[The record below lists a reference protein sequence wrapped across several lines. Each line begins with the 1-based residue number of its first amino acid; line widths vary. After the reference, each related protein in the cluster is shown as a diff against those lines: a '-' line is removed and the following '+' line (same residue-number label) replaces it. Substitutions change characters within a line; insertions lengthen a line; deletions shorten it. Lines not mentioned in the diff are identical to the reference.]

1 MKSVIYEIIRL
12 ICFVLVI
19 VLIVSNSLK
28 NRVSNA
34 DIKDVF
40 EEVKAKISM
49 DNMLEGDN
57 QMIKRLY
64 GINPDDYE
72 GCILYYPETNMDAQE
87 LLIVKLADVSQ
98 HDEIETAVEKRI
110 DTQKKTF
117 DGYGVEQYALLT
129 DHCVVEVRGNYV
141 LFVVNDNSESAKS
154 AFSDAL

>member
-12 ICFVLVI
+12 ICVVLVI

-40 EEVKAKISM
+40 EDVKAKISM

-98 HDEIETAVEKRI
+98 HDEIEAAVEKRI

-129 DHCVVEVRGNYV
+129 DHCVVDVRGNYV
-141 LFVVNDNSESAKS
+141 LFVVNENSESAKS